1 MKCWYIL
8 SLFLLSTL
16 SLHSQSAV
24 QTFVDRCTGETKT
37 IVIPF
42 EGSTVVVFYNR
53 SRSFTIND
61 LRSGELQAWLE
72 ETYLWWQNISPCSTN
87 QATTTTTQN
96 TAQNATQNATSSAS
110 SSASPPDQGTS
121 STSQSSSTET
131 STNSAGETTESSG
144 SNNSGSD
151 GNNQEGDSSSGNE
164 TSSEEKTSS
173 EEQTE
178 TEEQSEPEEQSSS
191 EEESDSEESSEG
203 DSEDDGEDSDD
214 GEESEEKDSKKS
226 NKKSNPV
233 IVAANVATMSALD
246 GSVNFVT
253 NVGLS
258 QASLSGIDSYSLNV
272 MVWDNLRQYNVNL
285 AKSTTNKEQLVTLSR
300 QRGVKVY
307 GGGVKNVTSSSV
319 NIMYS
324 FGMINLAYGKSKVY
338 ILDKG
343 YVAGWAA
350 NLMGMKMNNDYTF
363 LPTLVG
369 FGTKPFT
376 FSRFVVSPMVAVAF
390 TPIMYNTS
398 VSEMSTNIN
407 PIFVVGY
414 SGSFNLTKNFYLN
427 LGFNIVESTANIP
440 LTWAATI
447 GSRFQF

>member
-131 STNSAGETTESSG
+131 STNSTGETTESSG

-164 TSSEEKTSS
+164 TSSEEKNSS

-178 TEEQSEPEEQSSS
+178 TEEKSSS

-226 NKKSNPV
+226 SKKSNPV

-253 NVGLS
+253 NIGLS

-343 YVAGWAA
+343 YVTGWAA

>member
-131 STNSAGETTESSG
+131 STNSTGETTESSG
-144 SNNSGSD
+144 SNNSGGD

-164 TSSEEKTSS
+164 TSSEEKNSS

-178 TEEQSEPEEQSSS
+178 TEEKSSP

-253 NVGLS
+253 NIGLS

-343 YVAGWAA
+343 YVTGWAA